1 MVIYDSHLHVG
12 VLADC
17 VVIHSNEIKSF
28 VRQYGVK
35 GGLIMPTARVGG
47 DDNLELNDKLY
58 AEALNYG
65 FQIALYLNLEV
76 LKMLKENCFDAKY
89 SFSAFKVHPEA
100 VDYSDK
106 DLDDI
111 CSAIGRFKKP
121 LLIHTGGVDCAYASR
136 FEKII
141 SKFKYQTFILCHARP
156 SEEAFALLDKYDNVW
171 IDTAFLSI
179 ERTHSYVGIHNED
192 RILFGS
198 DYPINRLFPE
208 CANDEEWYIKQ
219 IEEILDF
226 FPFRVSEKILHNNY
240 LTLFGS
246 N

>member
-47 DDNLELNDKLY
+47 DDNLELYDMLY
-58 AEALNYG
+58 GEALNCG
-65 FQIALYLNLEV
+65 FLIALYLNSGV
-76 LKMLKENCFDAKY
+76 LKGLKEGDYEVKY
-89 SFSAFKVHPEA
+89 PFSAFKIHPEA

-111 CSAIGRFKKP
+111 CTVIGGMKKP
-121 LLIHTGGVDCAYASR
+121 LLIHTGGIACAHASR
-136 FEKII
+136 FESII
-141 SKFKYQTFILCHARP
+141 RNNKQQTFVLCHGRP
-156 SEEAFALLDKYDNVW
+156 SEEAFLLLNKYDNVCV
-171 IDTAFLSI
+171 DTAFLSI
-179 ERTHSYVGIHNED
+179 DKIKTYVSGYNED

-198 DYPINRLFPE
+198 DYPINRWFSE
-208 CANDEEWYIKQ
+208 HTDDKKWYNEQIKD
-219 IEEILDF
+219 ISES
-226 FPFRVSEKILHNNY
+226 FPFRVSEKILCKNF
-240 LTLFGS
+240 LKLFG
-246 N
+246 NE